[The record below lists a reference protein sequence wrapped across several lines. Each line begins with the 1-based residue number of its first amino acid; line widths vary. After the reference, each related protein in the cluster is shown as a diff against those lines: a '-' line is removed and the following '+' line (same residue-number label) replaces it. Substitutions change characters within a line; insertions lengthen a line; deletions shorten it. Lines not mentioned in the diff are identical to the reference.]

1 LISRESEESLK
12 GDQGL
17 GSYISKLIKGSS
29 LGEGGHTF
37 EESLREG
44 EGARIPR
51 RSVGLEEEL
60 QQGGFGMHPKEWD
73 WHTSLGA

>member
-1 LISRESEESLK
+1 LL
-12 GDQGL
+12 
-17 GSYISKLIKGSS
+17 KGSS
-29 LGEGGHTF
+29 LGEAGRTF

-60 QQGGFGMHPKEWD
+60 QQGEFGTDPKEWD
-73 WHTSLGA
+73 FYAYSLIF